1 MDSSKTLKDLLA
13 FAKSYKGK
21 LPATG
26 MAGVAGILP
35 GAHAFLNVDTTP
47 GDYVLMCVVPDSRN
61 GQPHFMRGISKEFK
75 IS

>member
-1 MDSSKTLKDLLA
+1 MNSSKTLKDLLA

-26 MAGVAGILP
+26 MGGVAGILP
-35 GAHAFLNVDTTP
+35 GAHAFLNVDLTP
-47 GDYVLMCVVPDSRN
+47 GDYVLMCFVPDSRN
-61 GQPHFMRGISKEFK
+61 GQPHFMRGMSKEFK